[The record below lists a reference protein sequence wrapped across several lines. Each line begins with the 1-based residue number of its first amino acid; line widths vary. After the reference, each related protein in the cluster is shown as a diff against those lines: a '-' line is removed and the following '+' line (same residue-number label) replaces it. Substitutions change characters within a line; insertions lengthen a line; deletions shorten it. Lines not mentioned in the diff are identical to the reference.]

1 MPVIDRMITTKHD
14 LSPRRKWHWETSRLK
29 RTEPGEAKLAKAFP
43 LTVTETFWFDHFDFW
58 TKWPFWEH
66 SDAVYISRS
75 QCKRCVHQ
83 FLAVLKPAN
92 SRSLQSLKCGSGRSD
107 SIPWLTLVLTH
118 SLTLPHLLN
127 LSLSLYPCL
136 ILIFASKPRLWGV
149 GKWAEQSMW
158 GFEDHLELGDRVFVA
173 QPAGHIKRWGR
184 VR

>member
-1 MPVIDRMITTKHD
+1 MITTKHD
-14 LSPRRKWHWETSRLK
+14 FSPRRKWHRETSRLK
-29 RTEPGEAKLAKAFP
+29 CTEPEGEAKLAK
-43 LTVTETFWFDHFDFW
+43 
-58 TKWPFWEH
+58 WPFWEQ

-75 QCKRCVHQ
+75 RCKRCLHQ
-83 FLAVLKPAN
+83 FLAVLKSAN

-127 LSLSLYPCL
+127 LTLSLYPCL
-136 ILIFASKPRLWGV
+136 ILIFATKLRLWGV